1 MKNPAEEKKARSS
14 MSSTFGSVMN
24 PDMRDFKVSLDQ
36 VLKQKKRGG
45 NVYGDNYESDHEE
58 VVSIG
63 KVFKIICCHVI
74 GDKRRNGLQAGHDL

>member
-36 VLKQKKRGG
+36 VLKQKKQRGYG
-45 NVYGDNYESDHEE
+45 NVYGDDYESDHEE
-58 VVSIG
+58 VVSI
-63 KVFKIICCHVI
+63 
-74 GDKRRNGLQAGHDL
+74 